1 MKPTKV
7 SIEQPMIIIAN
18 FSVMS
23 TGISIKSLENLVF
36 LSSLK
41 AFTTIVQAIG
51 RVLRLHGSK
60 SKAHIYDFVD
70 IVDKVGKRGGI
81 TQNYVQKHFFQRLC
95 YYQEEGY
102 QINEKEINL

>member
-7 SIEQPMIIIAN
+7 IKEKPAIVIAN
-18 FSVMS
+18 YAIMS
-23 TGISIKSLENLVF
+23 TGISIKNLHNLVF

-60 SKAHIYDFVD
+60 AKAHIYDLVD
-70 IVDKVGKRGGI
+70 IIDKIGKRGGV
-81 TQNYVQKHFFQRLC
+81 TQNYVQKHFYQRLE
-95 YYQEEGY
+95 YYREEGY
-102 QINEKEINL
+102 SINEKEINL